1 MVRIRRLTLETAS
14 FVASGLE
21 WDFSFCIISPFH
33 IQNHSLSYKR
43 GRTTDGCWHS
53 STGASPRPMLVGC
66 GAQCFVVVQRA
77 SILNLP
83 YMSSP
88 AGRHTCFAV
97 SVDCSLPS
105 TDFSCSFAFHNP
117 SVPSRKN
124 PNPKYLILLD
134 LDTLLFVIFALSPS
148 FFSMNLDTLVMPLST
163 TFELATKITQSFA

>member
-1 MVRIRRLTLETAS
+1 MQNNGRLLAQLH
-14 FVASGLE
+14 G
-21 WDFSFCIISPFH
+21 
-33 IQNHSLSYKR
+33 SL
-43 GRTTDGCWHS
+43 TPAHAC
-53 STGASPRPMLVGC
+53 GC
-66 GAQCFVVVQRA
+66 GAQCFVVVQCA

-117 SVPSRKN
+117 SVPSQKN